1 MNKLPMKFSILTI
14 LSFYQICCQAGGKS
28 HSMCFVFSASALVV
42 SLSGGLYSFQLF
54 LLQKPDAITIKPY
67 IITRAGRKL
76 ADPPSH
82 L

>member
-1 MNKLPMKFSILTI
+1 M
-14 LSFYQICCQAGGKS
+14 
-28 HSMCFVFSASALVV
+28 V

-54 LLQKPDAITIKPY
+54 LLQKPDTITIKPY
-67 IITRAGRKL
+67 VITRAGRKL